1 MTLKSLKMSAALAA
15 ILAAGSA
22 YAGTYE
28 NKAEDMAETTTQ
40 SDAVPS
46 ADTAEDMP
54 VTAETEAPTAPVTDT
69 GMAAAT
75 TEMTVADLLGMN
87 VVSANDEVIGEI
99 DYVVNSL
106 DGQAAVI
113 GIGGF
118 LGLGEYTVAIDVSEF
133 EMTEDEQLKLS
144 QYTETE
150 LEALPEFDETGV
162 ESLPDETQI
171 EAQF

>member
-22 YAGTYE
+22 YADNHGAKVEDSANATYTE
-28 NKAEDMAETTTQ
+28 KAEDTAIT
-40 SDAVPS
+40 
-46 ADTAEDMP
+46 AD
-54 VTAETEAPTAPVTDT
+54 TEAPTAPVTDT
-69 GMAAAT
+69 GMADAT

-118 LGLGEYTVAIDVSEF
+118 LGLGEYTVAIDVNEF
-133 EMTEDEQLKLS
+133 EMTADEQLKLS

-162 ESLPDETQI
+162 ESLPDDTPV